1 MPKPKTKTTD
11 NLTRIDASEK
21 TKQWKLSIDFQE

>member
-11 NLTRIDASEK
+11 KLSDNVVGEK